1 MGCHN
6 DGFMSGLK
14 KTLRLSDLVFM
25 GLILIQ
31 PTAPM
36 PLFGVVS
43 NLAGGHVVSAIL
55 LALVGMLFTAISYG
69 RMARIYPSAGSAYT
83 YVGKEVHP
91 TAGFLTGWGMLLDY
105 VINPMICTIWC
116 SKALLNIFPAL
127 PYWLAV
133 VFFVLLFTGLNLRAV
148 SATANTNKWLAI
160 IMLGVVAWML
170 VATVRFVL
178 GNPGIDLLKPFYDPV
193 TFSWGKL
200 SAGTSLAVLTYI
212 GFDAISTL
220 SEETV
225 DAERNVPRA
234 TVLVCLLI
242 GALSAIEIY
251 AAQLVW
257 PHGEAFPDVDTAY
270 VYAAGRAGGEWL
282 FQTINLTLLVASI
295 GSGAGGQMAGA
306 RLLYGMG
313 RDGALPPGFF
323 GTVKESTGVPVK
335 NVLLI
340 GALALVGALAISY
353 EMGALLLNYG
363 AFIGFMGVN
372 LACLRRSERTF
383 WGMAPPAAGLAIC
396 FFMWSNLGWTALA
409 LGTAWAFLGSL
420 VAWRRRG

>member
-1 MGCHN
+1 
-6 DGFMSGLK
+6 MSGLR

-105 VINPMICTIWC
+105 VVNPMICTIWC
-116 SKALLNIFPAL
+116 SKALLNIVPGL
-127 PYWLAV
+127 PYEVAV
-133 VFFVLLFTGLNLRAV
+133 LLFVLLFTGLNLRAV
-148 SATANTNKWLAI
+148 SATASTNKWLAI

-178 GNPGIDLLKPFYDPV
+178 ANPGIDLLKPFYDPV

-225 DAERNVPRA
+225 DAKRNVPRA

-242 GALSAIEIY
+242 GALSAVEVY

-282 FQTINLTLLVASI
+282 FQTINFTLLVASI

-313 RDGALPPGFF
+313 RDGALPRGFF

-340 GALALVGALAISY
+340 GALALAGALAISY

-383 WGMAPPAAGLAIC
+383 WGKAPPAAGLAIC
-396 FFMWSNLGWTALA
+396 FFMWSNLGWTALI
-409 LGTAWAFLGSL
+409 LGTAWAFIGSL
-420 VAWRRRG
+420 VAWRRRR

>member
-1 MGCHN
+1 
-6 DGFMSGLK
+6 MSGLK

-69 RMARIYPSAGSAYT
+69 RMARLYPSAGSAYT

-116 SKALLNIFPAL
+116 SKALLNIFPGL
-127 PYWLAV
+127 PYPLAV
-133 VFFVLLFTGLNLRAV
+133 VLFVLLFTGLNLRAV

-170 VATVRFVL
+170 VATVQFVL
-178 GNPGIDLLKPFYDPV
+178 ANPGIDLLRPFYDPV
-193 TFSWGKL
+193 TFSWSKL

-242 GALSAIEIY
+242 GALSALEIY

-270 VYAAGRAGGEWL
+270 VYAAGRAGGAWL

-313 RDGALPPGFF
+313 RDGALPRGFF

-340 GALALVGALAISY
+340 GVLALAGALAISY
-353 EMGALLLNYG
+353 ETGALLLNYG

-383 WGMAPPAAGLAIC
+383 WGVAPPAAGLAIC
-396 FFMWSNLGWTALA
+396 FFMWSNLGWTALL
-409 LGTAWAFLGSL
+409 LGTAWAVVGSL

>member
-1 MGCHN
+1 
-6 DGFMSGLK
+6 MSGLK

-55 LALVGMLFTAISYG
+55 LALIGMLFTAISYG
-69 RMARIYPSAGSAYT
+69 RMARLYPSAGSAYT

-116 SKALLNIFPAL
+116 SKALLNIFPSM

-170 VATVRFVL
+170 AATVQFVVA
-178 GNPGIDLLKPFYDPV
+178 NPGIDLLKPFYDPV
-193 TFSWGKL
+193 TFSWSKL

-242 GALSAIEIY
+242 GALSALEIY

-270 VYAAGRAGGEWL
+270 VYAAGRAGGAWL

-313 RDGALPPGFF
+313 RDGALPTGFF

-340 GALALVGALAISY
+340 GVLALAGALAISY
-353 EMGALLLNYG
+353 ETGALLLNYG

-383 WGMAPPAAGLAIC
+383 WGVAPPAAGLAIC
-396 FFMWSNLGWTALA
+396 FFMWSNLGWTALL

>member
-1 MGCHN
+1 
-6 DGFMSGLK
+6 MSGLK

-69 RMARIYPSAGSAYT
+69 RMARLYPSAGSAYT

-116 SKALLNIFPAL
+116 SKALLNIFPSV
-127 PYWLAV
+127 PYPVAV
-133 VFFVLLFTGLNLRAV
+133 VLFVLLFTGLNLRAV

-170 VATVRFVL
+170 AATVRFVL
-178 GNPGIDLLKPFYDPV
+178 ANPGIDLLKPFYDPV

-313 RDGALPPGFF
+313 RDGALPRGFF
-323 GTVKESTGVPVK
+323 ATVKDSTGVPVK

-340 GALALVGALAISY
+340 GSLALVGALSISY
-353 EMGALLLNYG
+353 ETGALLLNYG

-372 LACLRRSERTF
+372 LACLRRSDRTL

-396 FFMWSNLGWTALA
+396 FFMWSNLGWTALL

>member
-1 MGCHN
+1 
-6 DGFMSGLK
+6 MSGLK

-69 RMARIYPSAGSAYT
+69 RMARLYPSAGSAYT
-83 YVGKEVHP
+83 YVGQEVHP
-91 TAGFLTGWGMLLDY
+91 QAGFLVGWGMLLDY

-116 SKALLNIFPAL
+116 SKALLNIFPGL
-127 PYWLAV
+127 PYPAAV
-133 VFFVLLFTGLNLRAV
+133 VLFALLFTGLNLRAV
-148 SATANTNKWLAI
+148 AATANTNKWLAI
-160 IMLGVVAWML
+160 VMLGVVAWM
-170 VATVRFVL
+170 VAATVRFVL
-178 GNPGIDLLKPFYDPV
+178 DNPGVDLLKPFYDPV

-257 PHGEAFPDVDTAY
+257 PHGQAFPDVDTAY

-306 RLLYGMG
+306 RLLFGMG
-313 RDGALPPGFF
+313 RDGALPRGFF
-323 GTVKESTGVPVK
+323 ASIQDSTGVPVK

-340 GALALVGALAISY
+340 GALTLLGALSISY
-353 EMGALLLNYG
+353 ETGALLLNYG

-372 LACLRRSERTF
+372 LACLRRSERTLRA
-383 WGMAPPAAGLAIC
+383 MAAPAAGLAIC
-396 FFMWSNLGWTALA
+396 FFMWANLGWTALV
-409 LGTAWAFLGSL
+409 LGTAWAVVGAL

>member
-1 MGCHN
+1 
-6 DGFMSGLK
+6 MSGLK

-43 NLAGGHVVSAIL
+43 NLAGGHVVTAIL

-116 SKALLNIFPAL
+116 SKALLNIFPGL
-127 PYWLAV
+127 PYTLAV

-170 VATVRFVL
+170 AATVRFVL
-178 GNPGIDLLKPFYDPV
+178 SNPGIDLLKPFYDPV

-313 RDGALPPGFF
+313 RDGALPTGFF

-340 GALALVGALAISY
+340 GAFALVGALAISY
-353 EMGALLLNYG
+353 ETGALLLNYG

-383 WGMAPPAAGLAIC
+383 WGVAPPAAGLAIC
-396 FFMWSNLGWTALA
+396 FFMWSNLGWTALI

-420 VAWRRRG
+420 VAWRRRR

>member
-1 MGCHN
+1 
-6 DGFMSGLK
+6 MSGLK

-116 SKALLNIFPAL
+116 SKALLNIFPGL
-127 PYWLAV
+127 SYPLAV
-133 VFFVLLFTGLNLRAV
+133 VFFVVLFTGLNLRAV

-170 VATVRFVL
+170 AATVRFVL

-282 FQTINLTLLVASI
+282 FHTINMTLLVASI

-313 RDGALPPGFF
+313 RDGALPSGFF
-323 GTVKESTGVPVK
+323 GAVKESTGVPVK

-340 GALALVGALAISY
+340 GAFALVGALAISY
-353 EMGALLLNYG
+353 ETGALLLNYG

-383 WGMAPPAAGLAIC
+383 GGMAPPAAGLAIC
-396 FFMWSNLGWTALA
+396 FFMWSNLGWTALL

-420 VAWRRRG
+420 VAWGRRR

>member
-1 MGCHN
+1 
-6 DGFMSGLK
+6 MSGLK

-116 SKALLNIFPAL
+116 SKALLNIFPGL
-127 PYWLAV
+127 PYALAV
-133 VFFVLLFTGLNLRAV
+133 FLFVLLFTGLNLRAV
-148 SATANTNKWLAI
+148 SATASTNKWLAI

-170 VATVRFVL
+170 AATVRFVL

-282 FQTINLTLLVASI
+282 FQTINLTLLVASV

-313 RDGALPPGFF
+313 RDGALPTGFF

-353 EMGALLLNYG
+353 ETGALLLNYG

-383 WGMAPPAAGLAIC
+383 WGIAPPAAGLAIC
-396 FFMWSNLGWTALA
+396 FFMWSNLGWTALL

>member
-1 MGCHN
+1 
-6 DGFMSGLK
+6 MSGLK

-69 RMARIYPSAGSAYT
+69 RMARLYPSAGSAYT

-116 SKALLNIFPAL
+116 SKALLNIFPGL
-127 PYWLAV
+127 PYPLAV

-170 VATVRFVL
+170 VATVQFVL
-178 GNPGIDLLKPFYDPV
+178 ANPGIDLLKPFYDPV
-193 TFSWGKL
+193 TFSWSKL

-242 GALSAIEIY
+242 GALSALEIY

-270 VYAAGRAGGEWL
+270 VYAAGRAGGAWL

-313 RDGALPPGFF
+313 RDGALPRGFF

-340 GALALVGALAISY
+340 GVLALAGALAISY
-353 EMGALLLNYG
+353 ETGALLLNYG

-383 WGMAPPAAGLAIC
+383 WGVAPPAAGLAIC
-396 FFMWSNLGWTALA
+396 FFMWSNLGWTALW
-409 LGTAWAFLGSL
+409 LGTAWAVVGSL

>member
-1 MGCHN
+1 
-6 DGFMSGLK
+6 MSGLK

-55 LALVGMLFTAISYG
+55 LALIGMLFTAMSYG
-69 RMARIYPSAGSAYT
+69 RMARLYPSAGSAYT

-116 SKALLNIFPAL
+116 SKALLNIFPSM

-160 IMLGVVAWML
+160 IMLGVVGWML
-170 VATVRFVL
+170 AATVQFVVA
-178 GNPGIDLLKPFYDPV
+178 NPGIDLLKPFYDPV
-193 TFSWGKL
+193 TFSWSKL

-242 GALSAIEIY
+242 GALSALEIY

-270 VYAAGRAGGEWL
+270 VYAAGRAGGAWL

-313 RDGALPPGFF
+313 RDGALPTGFF

-340 GALALVGALAISY
+340 GVLALAGALAISY
-353 EMGALLLNYG
+353 ETGALLLNYG

-383 WGMAPPAAGLAIC
+383 WGVAPPAAGLAIC
-396 FFMWSNLGWTALA
+396 FFMWSNLGWTALL

>member
-1 MGCHN
+1 
-6 DGFMSGLK
+6 MSGFR

-43 NLAGGHVVSAIL
+43 NLAGGHVVTAIL
-55 LALVGMLFTAISYG
+55 LALIGMLFTAISYG

-91 TAGFLTGWGMLLDY
+91 AAGFLTGWGMLLDY

-116 SKALLNIFPAL
+116 SKALLNIFPGL
-127 PYWLAV
+127 PYLLAV
-133 VFFVLLFTGLNLRAV
+133 LLFVLLFTGLNLRAV
-148 SATANTNKWLAI
+148 QATANLNKWLAI
-160 IMLGVVAWML
+160 IMLVVVAWML
-170 VATVRFVL
+170 AATVNFVL
-178 GNPGIDLLKPFYDPV
+178 CNPGIDLLKPFYDPV

-220 SEETV
+220 SEETI

-234 TVLVCLLI
+234 TVIVCLLI

-270 VYAAGRAGGEWL
+270 VYAAGRAGGAWL
-282 FQTINLTLLVASI
+282 FQAINLTLLVASI

-313 RDGALPPGFF
+313 RDGVLPTSFF
-323 GTVKESTGVPVK
+323 GSLQETTGVPVK

-340 GALALVGALAISY
+340 GCLCLFGAVAITY
-353 EMGALLLNYG
+353 ETGALLLNYG

-372 LACLRRSERTF
+372 FACLKRSDRTLT
-383 WGMAPPAAGLAIC
+383 GLLPPACGLAIC
-396 FFMWSNLGWTALA
+396 FFMWANLGWTALV
-409 LGTAWAFLGSL
+409 LGTAWAFVGAV
-420 VAWRRRG
+420 VAWRRVR

>member
-1 MGCHN
+1 
-6 DGFMSGLK
+6 MSGLK

-69 RMARIYPSAGSAYT
+69 RMARLYPSAGSAYT

-116 SKALLNIFPAL
+116 SKALLNIFPGL
-127 PYWLAV
+127 PYPLAV

-170 VATVRFVL
+170 VATVQFVL
-178 GNPGIDLLKPFYDPV
+178 ANPGIDLLKPFYDPV
-193 TFSWGKL
+193 TFSWSKL

-242 GALSAIEIY
+242 GALSALEIY

-270 VYAAGRAGGEWL
+270 VYAAGRAGGAWL

-313 RDGALPPGFF
+313 RDGALPRGFF

-340 GALALVGALAISY
+340 GVLALAGALAISY
-353 EMGALLLNYG
+353 ETGALLLNYG

-383 WGMAPPAAGLAIC
+383 WGVAPPAAGLAIC
-396 FFMWSNLGWTALA
+396 FFMWSNLGWTALL
-409 LGTAWAFLGSL
+409 LGTAWAVVGSL